1 MLRAVFLDLVRHCLS
16 TVVNVRLSHLVRVQ
30 AILANLDRPENML
43 SLEKGSS
50 EITEVYTILNLELL
64 P

>member
-16 TVVNVRLSHLVRVQ
+16 RLVIVRLSHLVRVQ
-30 AILANLDRPENML
+30 AILANLERPENML

-50 EITEVYTILNLELL
+50 EITEVYTILNL
-64 P
+64 